1 MVTEQ
6 SESRS
11 LSRIGTA
18 TMVSLKYLA
27 YGSNLHPLRLQQ
39 RVASARPLGVV
50 ELPGWQLRFH
60 KRGRDGSAKCN
71 VIETQGPADR
81 VHGVVYDI
89 AARDKPALDRAEGL
103 GRGYQLQRL
112 DLQPYG
118 ETFFYV
124 AAAGHIDDALRPFG
138 WYKAYVVEGAR
149 FHGLPE
155 AYIGAI
161 EQASAIVDPDPL
173 RQRDNIRLLWRL
185 SR

>member
-1 MVTEQ
+1 M
-6 SESRS
+6 SW
-11 LSRIGTA
+11 
-18 TMVSLKYLA
+18 LKYLA

-39 RVASARPLGVV
+39 RVPSARPVAVV
-50 ELPGWQLRFH
+50 ELPGWQLCFH

-71 VIETQGPADR
+71 VIETHDPEHR

-89 AARDKPALDRAEGL
+89 AAREKPALDRVEGL
-103 GRGYQLQRL
+103 GRGYQLHRL
-112 DLQPYG
+112 WLQPHG

-124 AAAGHIDDALRPFG
+124 AAASHIDDSLQPFA

-149 FHGLPE
+149 FHGLPS
-155 AYIGAI
+155 AYIGAL
-161 EQASAIVDPDPL
+161 ERAAAIADPDPA

>member
-1 MVTEQ
+1 M
-6 SESRS
+6 
-11 LSRIGTA
+11 A
-18 TMVSLKYLA
+18 CLKYLA

-39 RVASARPLGVV
+39 RVPSARPVGRVQ
-50 ELPGWQLRFH
+50 LPGWQLRFH
-60 KRGRDGSAKCN
+60 KRGSDGSAKCN
-71 VIETQGPADR
+71 IIETHDSSDR

-89 AARDKPALDRAEGL
+89 AAREKPALDRAEGL
-103 GRGYQLQRL
+103 GRGYQLRRL
-112 DLQPYG
+112 HLRPHG

-124 AAAGHIDDALRPFG
+124 AAASHIDDSLQPFS

-149 FHGLPE
+149 FHGLPA

-161 EQASAIVDPDPL
+161 EQAAAIADLHPQ

>member
-1 MVTEQ
+1 LQHDPVTE
-6 SESRS
+6 
-11 LSRIGTA
+11 
-18 TMVSLKYLA
+18 LA
-27 YGSNLHPLRLQQ
+27 GNLLQQ
-39 RVASARPLGVV
+39 
-50 ELPGWQLRFH
+50 QQ
-60 KRGRDGSAKCN
+60 GSK
-71 VIETQGPADR
+71 TTDDADNQTR
-81 VHGVVYDI
+81 
-89 AARDKPALDRAEGL
+89 LDRAEGL

-124 AAAGHIDDALRPFG
+124 ATAGYIDDALRPFG